1 MIDKVYFAVVLQSIL
16 IQIRAEIMSDPKARL
31 ELGIQQEYGESEAM
45 AAFERMV
52 KRYGWN

>member
-1 MIDKVYFAVVLQSIL
+1 MDKVYFAVVLQSIL